1 LTVGDPAAAEISSNR
16 SWMRGIRARQ
26 NTPCETPSM
35 EKIMQARIKNPV
47 MLIPGALQAL
57 LALDKSTEAADVPY
71 VTRKLIHLRAS
82 QINNCALCVDMHAR
96 ELKKAGEKDERI
108 FALAA
113 WRETPYFTDAERAAL
128 ALAEAGTRLAD
139 RPDAVP
145 DDVWDEAARHY
156 DEKALAALVVQIA
169 LINAFNRLN
178 ATTRQMVGSWG

>member
-1 LTVGDPAAAEISSNR
+1 MTKR
-16 SWMRGIRARQ
+16 FKK
-26 NTPCETPSM
+26 
-35 EKIMQARIKNPV
+35 EKTMQARIKNPV
-47 MLIPGALQAL
+47 ALFPGALQAL
-57 LALDKSTEAADVPY
+57 LALDKSTEAAEVPY
-71 VTRKLIHLRAS
+71 VTRKLVHLRAS
-82 QINNCALCVDMHAR
+82 QINSCSACVDMHVR

-178 ATTRQMVGSWG
+178 ATTRQMVGAWG